1 MYNSSLLVIQK
12 LLSTNAYLGHR
23 IPTSDFQEYL
33 YGFRNKMAIINLE
46 KTLICL
52 RRACNLIE
60 SIIRAKGH
68 FLLVNTDP
76 EYNKIVQQMAKR
88 TNQSYINH
96 KWIGGFLTNRKH
108 MKNVQKHFQNFS
120 AHSKL
125 KDAST
130 SSPFDF
136 FPHFRKMQK
145 CFEGIMTHDI
155 PDCLIIINANKNSMA
170 ILEANQLQIPIVSL
184 VDSNISNRLQKLITY
199 PIPVNDDS
207 IQFVY
212 LFCNLITKTV
222 ILSQSAWPL
231 SRKPLSR
238 GRRP

>member
-1 MYNSSLLVIQK
+1 MYNSSLLIIQK

-23 IPTSDFQEYL
+23 IPTSDFQGYL
-33 YGFRNKMAIINLE
+33 YGFRNEMAIINLE

-60 SIIRAKGH
+60 FIIRAKGH
-68 FLLVNTDP
+68 FLLVNTNP
-76 EYNKIVQQMAKR
+76 EYNKIIKQMAKK

-108 MKNVQKHFQNFS
+108 MKNVQKHF
-120 AHSKL
+120 
-125 KDAST
+125 
-130 SSPFDF
+130 
-136 FPHFRKMQK
+136 
-145 CFEGIMTHDI
+145 I
-155 PDCLIIINANKNSMA
+155 PDCLVIMNANKNSMA

-207 IQFVY
+207 IKLVY
-212 LFCNLITKTV
+212 LFCNLIAKTV
-222 ILSQSAWPL
+222 ILAKRSQKL
-231 SRKPLSR
+231 RVKVKR
-238 GRRP
+238 F